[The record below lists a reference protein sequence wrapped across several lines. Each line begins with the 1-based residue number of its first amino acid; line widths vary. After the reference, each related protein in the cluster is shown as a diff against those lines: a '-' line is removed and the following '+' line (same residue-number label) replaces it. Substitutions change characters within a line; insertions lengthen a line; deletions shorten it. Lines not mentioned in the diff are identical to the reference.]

1 MRIGLTLATR
11 SPQWWPQGASYAADF
26 TSDRYMRNGSEIA
39 ASQAYTLT
47 RASTKYAA
55 DANGNFQL
63 FSVDEPART
72 ARGLSVEAA
81 TINMLTEP
89 VRLDNWITV
98 MADATQLPGTELG
111 IFTQPTLVTDTGAN
125 VVSRLRHPPDQSA
138 TAGETVAISYWFRPG
153 NSGSVL
159 LFANGN
165 GASSRLVLGL
175 PSGTVTSSSNSRG
188 ELVVDELVEHVPGFY
203 CVLVRWTPNFS
214 APCEVGIGP
223 GTSEAGDTIVALGA
237 FMEPGSKHTGPVVG
251 FSVPSNRAPDNV
263 TLHLP
268 STPQNLTVTFDDMSV
283 QEVLSVSIDHVIPT
297 NLQRAVIRSIV
308 GTPAGS

>member
-98 MADATQLPGTELG
+98 MADATRLPGTELG

-165 GASSRLVLGL
+165 GGSSRLVIELATGNVIL
-175 PSGTVTSSSNSRG
+175 NSDSRG
-188 ELVVDELVEHVPGFY
+188 EIEVKAIKEPVSGTF
-203 CVLVRWTPNFS
+203 CVQVIWIPNFS

-223 GTSEAGDTIVALGA
+223 GSGTIGGTITALGA
-237 FMEPGSKHTGPVVG
+237 FMETGPHHTTPVVG
-251 FSVPSNRAPDNV
+251 YAATNQRAKDHL

-268 STPQNLTVTFDDMSV
+268 AGLQDATVTYEDLSTKIISSISQDIV
-283 QEVLSVSIDHVIPT
+283 IPPAAGQEV
-297 NLQRAVIRSIV
+297 IRTII
-308 GTPAGS
+308 GRMK